1 MKRDNPKKQGSP
13 LYRARRAKGLSMPEL
28 AKAAGTSAQQ
38 IDRLETGE
46 RPITKEWARRL
57 APHLDVDAVE
67 LVFPGAEP
75 LSAAPTVPADLVQ
88 MALELVLRRLAGMS
102 DSGAQ
107 ELAALILEE
116 LLAPELLAAGL
127 DAAALRGA
135 LDYIVRRS
143 GRKSDA

>member
-1 MKRDNPKKQGSP
+1 MKRDNPKKTGSP

-28 AKAAGTSAQQ
+28 GKAVGTSAQQ

-67 LVFPGAEP
+67 LVFPDAEP
-75 LSAAPTVPADLVQ
+75 PSVAPSVPVEFARV
-88 MALELVLRRLAGMS
+88 ALLLVLRKLPDMT

-107 ELAALILEE
+107 ENAD
-116 LLAPELLAAGL
+116 LLAEALQDFAQRQTGL
-127 DAAALRGA
+127 DIAELRGA
-135 LDYIVRRS
+135 LDYIVRRFA
-143 GRKSDA
+143 RKPDA